1 MRGSRICRGIAIR
14 PQIPEQVNVLFLTHS
29 FPRSEGDAAGSFILR
44 LAVALRG
51 EDVNVR
57 VVAPASSG
65 YPSSEE
71 IEGVSVERFRY
82 APRRY
87 EKLAYTGNMA
97 SDVASSWTAKFALVG
112 FLGSDFVHAVRARRN
127 FEPEIVH
134 AHWWFPNGVV
144 GTWVGGLAGIPLVTT
159 LHGTDVRLARNVGVA
174 KPLFGHV
181 LKHSAAV
188 TTVSHWLKEE
198 TEALVPG
205 VHPTVAPMPVATDLF
220 GPGGSRDGQRLL
232 FVGRLTAQKGLE
244 HLLHALAA
252 MKSQA
257 SLDVV
262 GDGPNRVALE
272 ELTQQLGIAPRIR
285 WHGQLS
291 QSELPG
297 LYQRAAAVVVPS
309 VDEGLGLVAV
319 EALLCETPVVA
330 FDSGGLRDV
339 VHHDKTGLL
348 VKSGD
353 RGALARTLD
362 DLLARDGRG
371 TDLGR
376 AGRLYALSAFAPESV
391 ARRYADIYRQVLG
404 ANAS

>member
-1 MRGSRICRGIAIR
+1 M
-14 PQIPEQVNVLFLTHS
+14 NVLFLTHS

-51 EDVNVR
+51 ENVNVR
-57 VVAPASSG
+57 VVAPAG
-65 YPSSEE
+65 PGLPAEEE
-71 IEGVSVERFRY
+71 IEGISVERFRY

-97 SDVASSWTAKFALVG
+97 TDVASSWTARLALVG
-112 FLGSDFVHAVRARRN
+112 FLGSDFVHSVRARRS
-127 FEPEIVH
+127 FEPELVH

-144 GTWVGGLAGIPLVTT
+144 GTWVSGLARIPLVTT
-159 LHGTDVRLARNVGVA
+159 LHGTDVRLARKVGVA

-188 TTVSHWLKEE
+188 TTVSRWLKEE

-205 VHPTVAPMPVATDLF
+205 VHPTVAPMPVATNLF
-220 GPGGSRDGQRLL
+220 GPGSSRDGQRLL
-232 FVGRLTAQKGLE
+232 FVGRLTDQKGAE
-244 HLLHALAA
+244 HLLHALSS
-252 MKSQA
+252 MKTPAA
-257 SLDVV
+257 SLDIV
-262 GDGPNRVALE
+262 GDGPNREALKQLAQKLGVAS
-272 ELTQQLGIAPRIR
+272 RIR

-291 QSELPG
+291 QSDLPP
-297 LYQRAAAVVVPS
+297 LYQRAAAVVIPS

-339 VHHDKTGLL
+339 IQHEKTGLL
-348 VKSGD
+348 VKPGD
-353 RGALARTLD
+353 RAALASALD
-362 DLLARDGRG
+362 NLLARDGRG
-371 TDLGR
+371 SQLGR
-376 AGRLYALSAFAPESV
+376 AGRLYALSAFAPESA
-391 ARRYADIYRQVLG
+391 ARRYAAIYRQALG